1 MTTSLSIDRFEGTK
15 NEIAVLVADDGH
27 SFDLPRWLL
36 PKGAK
41 AGDVINLSIE
51 RDPEA
56 TAQVVAKTKKV
67 QADLAKGD
75 DGKDIQL

>member
-1 MTTSLSIDRFEGTK
+1 MTTTLSIDRFEGSK
-15 NEIAVLVADDGH
+15 KEVAVLVADDGR

-36 PKGAK
+36 PRDAK
-41 AGDVINLSIE
+41 AGDVVNLTNE
-51 RDPEA
+51 RDAKA
-56 TAQVVAKTKKV
+56 TTKLVARTKKV

>member
-15 NEIAVLVADDGH
+15 KEIAVLIADDGR

-36 PKGAK
+36 PRDAK
-41 AGDVINLSIE
+41 AGDVVSLTIE
-51 RDPEA
+51 RDPKA